1 MATTQID
8 LGHQALAGT
17 LTNTQVSSSA
27 AIAFAKLA
35 SMSTGQILLGNAGV
49 ATATT
54 LGGDATVN
62 ATGLLTIANGA
73 ITDAK
78 VNAAA
83 AIAFSKLAAL
93 ATGQLLVG
101 NGGVATATTLSGDAT
116 ISSSGVIT
124 IANNAITTAKIADAN
139 VTDAKLATSYI
150 KADGTR
156 ALTGSWNVGGFNI
169 TGLAAPSV
177 ASDAT
182 TKSYVDNLVNG
193 VTWKNAARLATTTA
207 LTANTY
213 ANGTAGVGATLTAN
227 ANGAL
232 SVDGVGTALN
242 DRILVKNE
250 ATASHNGIYSLTQL
264 GDGSNPYILTRVTDY
279 DQPSEAVAGTAV
291 FIQEGTAN
299 ADSGWIQT
307 TTGTITIGTS
317 SLLFTQFTSLGQIVA
332 GSGLTETGNTIS
344 VLAGDGISLSS
355 PINGSVNVLSDPTG
369 GANLARA
376 INVGVNGVAVKI
388 DSTTIVEGASNRLAV
403 NVGTGANQIV
413 QLDGSSKLPAVDGS
427 ALTNLNASNI
437 SSGTL
442 SVSRGGTGTGTTFTQ
457 GSVVF
462 SGASGTYS
470 QDNAKFFWD
479 DTNFRLGIGNA
490 SPGKAVDV
498 TGDVRASVQLIST
511 VATGT
516 APLAVSSTTLVSNL
530 NSNFLNGLASS
541 DFLRTSASS
550 AVTTGNTLTINSG
563 ATLNIAGIW
572 QLGGTTVTETA
583 AQLNAIG
590 SIIIREVPSGTI
602 DGSNAVFTLA
612 HTPISATEEV
622 FLNGLLQNVGGG
634 NDYTISSGT
643 ITFASA
649 PVSGSVVLVNYR
661 W

>member
-207 LTANTY
+207 LAANTY

-250 ATASHNGIYSLTQL
+250 VTASHNGIYSLTQL